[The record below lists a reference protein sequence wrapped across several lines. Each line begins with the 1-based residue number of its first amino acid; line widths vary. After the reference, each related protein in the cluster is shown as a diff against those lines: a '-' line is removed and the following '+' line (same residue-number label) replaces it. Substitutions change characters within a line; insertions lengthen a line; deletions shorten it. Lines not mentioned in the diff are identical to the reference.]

1 MPKIKEKVL
10 IVFNES
16 GSHTM
21 DLISQ
26 NEQDATRV
34 KNLAKSADNFI
45 KQVWDNEDD
54 EMCIT
59 IRPEKAVMEVF
70 CLSSV
75 TDCFN
80 VYLPYKLAYD
90 TLENLFQNPDYVLQI
105 RKEYPL
111 WHLTACLR
119 IAIFRLLEIA

>member
-1 MPKIKEKVL
+1 MSKIKEKVL

-21 DLISQ
+21 DLISR

-45 KQVWDNEDD
+45 KQVWENEDD
-54 EMCIT
+54 VMCIT
-59 IRPEKAVMEVF
+59 IRPEKAQMEVL
-70 CLSSV
+70 CLSQV
-75 TDCFN
+75 TDSFN

-90 TLENLFQNPDYVLQI
+90 VLEILFQNPDSVLQI
-105 RKEYPL
+105 RKEFPL

>member
-1 MPKIKEKVL
+1 MPKIKEKIL

-54 EMCIT
+54 TTCIT
-59 IRPEKAVMEVF
+59 IYPEIMLMEVH
-70 CLSSV
+70 CLSQES
-75 TDCFN
+75 DSFP

-119 IAIFRLLEIA
+119 VALFRILEG

>member
-1 MPKIKEKVL
+1 MSKLKEKLL

-21 DLISQ
+21 DLISK
-26 NEQDATRV
+26 NEQDAVRV
-34 KNLAKSADNFI
+34 KALAKSADCFI
-45 KQVWDNEDD
+45 KQVWENEDD
-54 EMCIT
+54 VMCIT
-59 IRPEKAVMEVF
+59 IRPEKAVMELF

-75 TDCFN
+75 ADSFN

-90 TLENLFQNPDYVLQI
+90 TLENLFANPDYVLQI

-119 IAIFRLLEIA
+119 VALFRILEVA

>member
-1 MPKIKEKVL
+1 MPKIKEKLL

-16 GSHTM
+16 GTHTL

-26 NEQDATRV
+26 NEPDATRV
-34 KNLAKSADNFI
+34 KDLARMADSFI
-45 KQVWDNEDD
+45 KQVWENEDD

-59 IRPEKAVMEVF
+59 IRPEKATMEVF

-75 TDCFN
+75 TDSFN

-90 TLENLFQNPDYVLQI
+90 TLENLFQNPEYVLQI

-119 IAIFRLLEIA
+119 VALFRLLEVA

>member
-1 MPKIKEKVL
+1 MPKLKEKLL

-16 GSHTM
+16 GAHTL
-21 DLISQ
+21 DLISK
-26 NEQDATRV
+26 NEPDATRV
-34 KNLAKSADNFI
+34 KALARMADSFI
-45 KQVWDNEDD
+45 KQVWENEDD

-59 IRPEKAVMEVF
+59 IRPEKAKMEVF

-75 TDCFN
+75 TDSFN

-90 TLENLFQNPDYVLQI
+90 TLENLFQNPEYVLQI

-119 IAIFRLLEIA
+119 VALFRLLEVA